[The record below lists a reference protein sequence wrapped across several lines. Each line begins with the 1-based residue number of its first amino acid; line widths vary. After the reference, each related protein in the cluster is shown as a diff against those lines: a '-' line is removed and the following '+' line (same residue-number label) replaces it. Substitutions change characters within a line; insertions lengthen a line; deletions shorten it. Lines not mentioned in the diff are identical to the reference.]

1 MRQTLVKEGWKTEG
15 PHCTGSSREG
25 QEISR
30 QAVQGHPDSKG
41 QAKIRRRLRLLL
53 RATYAS
59 DLTRLHDATN
69 FQVICLHF
77 SFSYGNHNL

>member
-1 MRQTLVKEGWKTEG
+1 
-15 PHCTGSSREG
+15 
-25 QEISR
+25 
-30 QAVQGHPDSKG
+30 VQGHPDSKG